1 MKKALLMACLLFAT
15 ACSAQSVAPA
25 ATVDLSKV
33 HNDTLVTCKYKL
45 DGSELDYLQSQR
57 TDVKSSL
64 FTDYTI
70 SNIVDLGGKHWSV
83 NPAEWS
89 NFVCTSKVLP

>member
-1 MKKALLMACLLFAT
+1 MLAFLLFAT
-15 ACSAQSVAPA
+15 ACTAQSVAPQ

-57 TDVKSSL
+57 TDVKSTL
-64 FTDYTI
+64 FADYTI

-83 NPAEWS
+83 NQAEWT
-89 NFVCTSKVLP
+89 NFVCTTKALP